1 MFESFNRGISLEK
14 ISDFTGSQNITANNK
29 KYLRYFWEIN
39 SINSN
44 KWVPYAKGGNYRK
57 YFGNI
62 DLVVDWSDE
71 ARYFYVNNPTSNLL
85 DKQYWFKEGI
95 TYTAISSK
103 GTGFRYLPKGC
114 IFDKGGPS
122 LVDVCYLDYCL
133 GFLNCNLT
141 GYFLNLL
148 NPTLNI
154 QVRDVKNLPIIYDTG
169 KEKYI
174 GIYVLY
180 NMRINKYF
188 LIF

>member
-1 MFESFNRGISLEK
+1 MFEAFKNGISLDK
-14 ISDFTGSQNITANNK
+14 LSDFTGSQNITANNS

-62 DLVVDWSDE
+62 DLVVDWSDK
-71 ARYFYVNNPTSNLL
+71 AKYFYKNNPTSNLL

-122 LVDVCYLDYCL
+122 LVDVSYLEYCI
-133 GFLNCNLT
+133 GFLNCKFT
-141 GYFLNLL
+141 EYFLNLL

-154 QVRDVKNLPIIYDTG
+154 QVRDVKNLPIIYDNE
-169 KEKYI
+169 KENEI
-174 GIYVLY
+174 GIYLL
-180 NMRINKYF
+180 
-188 LIF
+188 LII